1 VSEQELRDLLRG
13 LPLGGLRYFSQ
24 IGSTNDEA
32 LAWAA
37 AGASDFSLV
46 AADEQSAGRG
56 RAKRK
61 WFTPPGA
68 ALAFSLVLRP
78 NASESEFIGRFSG
91 LAALALVNALQKY
104 GVSAQI
110 KWPND
115 VLIQRKKVA
124 GILVESAWQGAKIE
138 SVIVGM
144 GVNATPEAIPPASGL
159 TFPATC
165 LAAAGLNLPSRF
177 DLLKNVLK
185 ELISL
190 RAALASDAFLRQWQA
205 SLAFGGET
213 VQLLSGD
220 APALTGQIEGL
231 EPDGSLRMRL
241 FPSGAVQT
249 VHFGEIHL
257 RPL

>member
-1 VSEQELRDLLRG
+1 VNEPELRDTLRG

-37 AGASDFSLV
+37 AGAPDFSLV
-46 AADEQSAGRG
+46 AADEQTAGRG
-56 RAKRK
+56 RANRK

-68 ALAFSLVLRP
+68 ALAFSLILRP

-91 LAALALVNALQKY
+91 LAALALVNAFQKH

-124 GILVESAWQGAKIE
+124 GILVESAWQGEKIE

-144 GVNATPEAIPPASGL
+144 GVNVAPEAIPPASGL

-165 LAAAGLNLPSRF
+165 LAAGLNLPSRF

-190 RAALASDAFLRQWQA
+190 RAELASDAFLRQWQA

-213 VQLLSGD
+213 VQLLSED

-231 EPDGSLRMRL
+231 ETDGSLRMRL
-241 FPSGAVQT
+241 FPSGAVQI